1 MARRTRSAAMPA
13 SGAGLWA
20 AVVSSVICLSPA
32 CARISRISVGPRGPN
47 LSTRGAHARIWRA
60 PGPSTGLT
68 IRDTPLLRLSRSRFA
83 PLLATAFFVW
93 LGYLV
98 LIPLRYNQLNVFEQ
112 TLRVQALIG
121 AAVLA
126 YLAHLAYHGRLP
138 GPTRLDWPVLG
149 VVGAYCLAT
158 ALSIDPRFSLESA
171 FLVGWLVLTF
181 YIVSDLDELS
191 PQLVVRGLAGVGIA
205 AAFYALYR
213 VGEDY
218 ASWLALVSAVEGG
231 RKVSDLLPPSVPR
244 VHDVGDHVN
253 MIALAFNLTLPFVL
267 VVAFDTRSRIERLVT
282 GVGAAAIVAA
292 LFFTVS
298 RAAWVSAAVA
308 LPVFALLYRARDRG
322 VPVLRLPSLPRPAAI
337 GALAVLVVLAAAT
350 AALAASRWESRP
362 EWLFRSS
369 LSPRYDAFDVAL
381 KIIRDEPWTGA
392 GPNTYSL
399 LYGVYSGKYPI
410 EDFHPHNGY
419 LAAGVDGGLVLV
431 LALAAL
437 GIILLRFLYTSY
449 LVGSP
454 ERRAWLAAC
463 TAALVALA
471 VHSAADMPN
480 QSKTALLL
488 IVVVIALALKAGR
501 RALPPA
507 RFAAV
512 ANVPRLAVLVF
523 LPLFLAAWLW
533 TDCGHRSY
541 DQSLSLLLKGDFEG
555 AAARAVTAAD
565 RDPRFAAY
573 QLNAGVMQAV
583 QYLVEK
589 DRGENRPDLLADAVT
604 SLRKAEEL
612 EPRSGII
619 HANLAIAL
627 MLEGDG
633 AGAVEEARL
642 ARARSPGDGTI
653 SAVAGTIFE
662 QAGEFGE
669 AIAAYGDAVT
679 HDVALMDS
687 PFWTATQFRRE
698 SRDLILK
705 STFLSACQKARTVA
719 MFRGESPYPDDL
731 AALADAC
738 SREVATSGDVRAR
751 SDLAVALAS
760 LGRTAEALDEAQRA
774 VDRAPD
780 NPYARTA
787 LAIAIGFGG
796 DMAQARHQLLLAT
809 DLGDPDAAL
818 ILYYTYAAPPQS
830 LRDNLHLTA
839 DGRTPPAEVIQRLRA
854 ALPQSAGFVYDNGIQ
869 DYLLG
874 ILYYRPRYFRESPA
888 TILIPGD
895 WLNLRS
901 PRTLAIQAAL
911 AQTGR

>member
-1 MARRTRSAAMPA
+1 
-13 SGAGLWA
+13 
-20 AVVSSVICLSPA
+20 
-32 CARISRISVGPRGPN
+32 
-47 LSTRGAHARIWRA
+47 
-60 PGPSTGLT
+60 
-68 IRDTPLLRLSRSRFA
+68 
-83 PLLATAFFVW
+83 
-93 LGYLV
+93 
-98 LIPLRYNQLNVFEQ
+98 
-112 TLRVQALIG
+112 
-121 AAVLA
+121 
-126 YLAHLAYHGRLP
+126 
-138 GPTRLDWPVLG
+138 
-149 VVGAYCLAT
+149 VGAYCLAT

-181 YIVSDLDELS
+181 YIVSDLDELT
-191 PQLVVRGLAGVGIA
+191 PPLIVRGLAAVGIA
-205 AAFYALYR
+205 AAVYALYR

-218 ASWLALVSAVEGG
+218 GGWLALVSAVEGG
-231 RKVSDLLPPSVPR
+231 RKLSDILPPSVPR

-267 VVAFDTRSRIERLVT
+267 VVAYDTRSRLERLVT

-322 VPVLRLPSLPRPAAI
+322 VPVLRLPSFPRPAAI
-337 GALAVLVVLAAAT
+337 GGLAALVLVVAGAAAF
-350 AALAASRWESRP
+350 AASHWGSRP

-399 LYGVYSGKYPI
+399 LYSVYSGKYPI

-431 LALAAL
+431 VALAAL
-437 GIILLRFLYTSY
+437 GIVLLRILYSSY

-463 TAALVALA
+463 AAALVALA

-488 IVVVIALALKAGR
+488 TVVVIALALKAGR
-501 RALPPA
+501 RVLTPD
-507 RFAAV
+507 RSAAV
-512 ANVPRLAVLVF
+512 ANIPRLAVLGF
-523 LPLFLAAWLW
+523 LPLFLAAWVW
-533 TDCGHRSY
+533 TDYGHRSY
-541 DQSLSLLLKGDFEG
+541 DQSLSLLLEGDFQG
-555 AAARAVTAAD
+555 AAARALTAAD

-583 QYLVEK
+583 QYLVDK
-589 DRGENRPDLLADAVT
+589 DKGETMPGLVAGAVT

-627 MLEGDG
+627 MLQGDV
-633 AGAVEEARL
+633 AAAVDEARL

-687 PFWTATQFRRE
+687 PFWTMTQFRRD
-698 SRDLILK
+698 SRDLILE
-705 STFLSACQKARTVA
+705 STYLSACQKARVVA
-719 MFRGESPYPDDL
+719 MYRGQSAYPDDL
-731 AALADAC
+731 PALAESC
-738 SREVATSGDVRAR
+738 SREVATSDDVRAR

-760 LGRTAEALDEAQRA
+760 LGRTAEARDEAQRA

-780 NPYARTA
+780 NAYARTA
-787 LAIAIGFGG
+787 LALAIGFGA
-796 DMAQARHQLLLAT
+796 DIAEARHQLMLAT

-818 ILYYTYAAPPQS
+818 VLYYTYAYPPEF
-830 LRDNLHLTA
+830 LRDNLRLTA
-839 DGRTPPAEVIQRLRA
+839 AGQAAPKEVSKRLRA

-888 TILIPGD
+888 SIIIPGD

-911 AQTGR
+911 AQSGQ